1 MNTDN
6 PKSYIWK
13 IPAHP
18 GPLQNNPIFSP
29 GKYRVI
35 SASADPRAI
44 RDFTGFFSFI
54 LDRPDARLVPV
65 EDAERYCAGKTVF
78 YNLSV
83 SEYCD
88 RVDWGTGPRNMVMG
102 LLRAQARSDLGFAYG
117 ECPPSDYNWGTPPRN
132 PILSDEQ
139 QALVW
144 AAYNAA

>member
-1 MNTDN
+1 M
-6 PKSYIWK
+6 
-13 IPAHP
+13 
-18 GPLQNNPIFSP
+18 
-29 GKYRVI
+29 
-35 SASADPRAI
+35 
-44 RDFTGFFSFI
+44 
-54 LDRPDARLVPV
+54 
-65 EDAERYCAGKTVF
+65 F

-88 RVDWGTGPRNMVMG
+88 RVDWGTGPRNMVMN